1 MRRLYQP
8 ADIGIDARVEL
19 ARRFNAHYPAVKDD
33 PRVTTVIARVASYQE
48 HLDELGISDREL
60 ARDLSSFEITR
71 QLTRYLALVLFWT
84 PMTVPG
90 APLHLPTVLFA
101 RIAGSKLTPRKD
113 VVATTKI
120 VTGILLV
127 LLAYGATIAYL
138 GWHLGLRW
146 AIAAAVIL
154 PLSGY
159 ATLCVIDRIV
169 LFRRGLGALRRR
181 LQFRSEV
188 NRLRRERTEL
198 SADIIA
204 TVNAMKPES
213 LELMFPQGPAT

>member
-1 MRRLYQP
+1 
-8 ADIGIDARVEL
+8 
-19 ARRFNAHYPAVKDD
+19 
-33 PRVTTVIARVASYQE
+33 
-48 HLDELGISDREL
+48 
-60 ARDLSSFEITR
+60 
-71 QLTRYLALVLFWT
+71 
-84 PMTVPG
+84 MTVPG

-101 RIAGSKLTPRKD
+101 RFAGSKLTPRKD

-127 LLAYGATIAYL
+127 LLAYGTTIAYL
-138 GWHLGLRW
+138 GWHFRLRW

-181 LQFRSEV
+181 LQFRVEV
-188 NRLRRERTEL
+188 KRLRRERAEL

-204 TVNAMKPES
+204 TVNAMKPDS
-213 LELMFPQGPAT
+213 LELLFPQVPAQ